1 MMASLL
7 YDRVSNKDKLAHPLF
22 NLSVL
27 STKINS

>member
-7 YDRVSNKDKLAHPLF
+7 YDRVSNKDKLAYPLF